1 MIGNSQLGGLGA
13 VHNRTLRSKRL
24 RRLAPA
30 LLAFGV
36 FALAANAQQ
45 QAQVYPGAA
54 PRNPA
59 CIRLEGQLSMLDRG
73 VVDPAA
79 ADQIKRLEDSAG
91 KQQAELDRMTA
102 QARRTGCEGRGFFS
116 LFSGQPQQCAPL
128 NNQIQQQRA
137 NLDRVLADL
146 QSLQGN
152 SADREGQRRTI
163 LGSLAQYDCGPQYRA
178 YASRGFFESLFGPG
192 ISASAPPVPDA
203 PLGNT
208 YRTVCVRT
216 CDGYYFPISYSTL
229 PAKFAD
235 DEKVCR
241 AMCPATEAVL
251 YSHRNPGEDISQAV
265 SNTGRNYSELPAAFA
280 YRKAINPSCS
290 CRAAGQSWAE
300 ALRQF
305 DDPTIERGDII
316 VNEEKAKLLS
326 QPQTDAQGKPI
337 KPSARPTTPT
347 KSTQPAAAATATSS
361 EDKPA
366 ESEPGK
372 RQVRIVGPTFLPAH

>member
-1 MIGNSQLGGLGA
+1 
-13 VHNRTLRSKRL
+13 L

-30 LLAFGV
+30 VLAFGV
-36 FALAANAQQ
+36 FALDANAQQ

-59 CIRLEGQLSMLDRG
+59 CVRLESQLAMLDRG
-73 VVDPAA
+73 VVDPSV
-79 ADQIKRLEDSAG
+79 ADQVKRLEDSAS

-102 QARRTGCEGRGFFS
+102 QARRIGCEGRGFFS
-116 LFSGQPQQCAPL
+116 LFSGQPQQCGPL

-137 NLDRVLADL
+137 SLDRVLADL
-146 QSLQGN
+146 QNLQGN

-163 LGSLAQYDCGPQYRA
+163 LTSLAQYECGPQYRA
-178 YASRGFFESLFGPG
+178 YASRGFFENLFGPG
-192 ISASAPPVPDA
+192 ISTNTAPPPDA
-203 PLGNT
+203 GLGNT

-216 CDGYYFPISYSTL
+216 CDGYYFPISYSTV

-235 DEKVCR
+235 DEKICR
-241 AMCPATEAVL
+241 AMCPASEAVL

-265 SNTGRNYSELPAAFA
+265 SNTGRSYSELPAAFA
-280 YRKAINPSCS
+280 YRKAISPSCS

-337 KPSARPTTPT
+337 KPPVRATMPAKATL
-347 KSTQPAAAATATSS
+347 PAAAAPGGASD
-361 EDKPA
+361 DKQA
-366 ESEPGK
+366 ESDQGK
-372 RQVRIVGPTFLPAH
+372 RHVRIVGPTFLPAR